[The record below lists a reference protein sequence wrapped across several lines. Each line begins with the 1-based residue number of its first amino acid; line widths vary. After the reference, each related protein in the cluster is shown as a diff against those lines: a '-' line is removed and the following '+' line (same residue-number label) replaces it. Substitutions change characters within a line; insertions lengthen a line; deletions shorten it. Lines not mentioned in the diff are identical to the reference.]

1 MKLVLKFSQKKK
13 KEGKTMSNRTY
24 LQFKQYKDDE
34 EMNRIHKL
42 AFNKMKDYVD
52 DDLFDD
58 WEWRDE
64 CIHFNKTIEI
74 YSSEL
79 TENLIKNN
87 PNFIPN
93 EVIDN
98 FHREIGRELIY
109 KNGEDDTEGVRVVSL
124 SKENILQLIQ
134 DCHQEIANIYKDMLK
149 MTENPLGIE
158 ALQIRLKNK
167 IKEWEG
173 VASNDLVLYK
183 DGKMDVPF
191 PLGYSYEYLIIQLV
205 EIINQYDW
213 DHVDVILFN
222 Y

>member
-1 MKLVLKFSQKKK
+1 
-13 KEGKTMSNRTY
+13 MSNRTY

-109 KNGEDDTEGVRVVSL
+109 KNGEDDTEGVRVVAL

-134 DCHQEIANIYKDMLK
+134 DCHQEIANIYNDMLK

>member
-1 MKLVLKFSQKKK
+1 
-13 KEGKTMSNRTY
+13 MSNRTY
-24 LQFKQYKDDE
+24 LQFKQYKNDE
-34 EMNRIHKL
+34 ERNRTHKS

-52 DDLFDD
+52 GDFFDS
-58 WEWRDE
+58 WEWQDK
-64 CIHFNKTIEI
+64 CIHFDKLLEI

-79 TENLIKNN
+79 TEKLIKSN

-98 FHREIGRELIY
+98 FHKEMGRELIY
-109 KNGEDDTEGVRVVSL
+109 KNGEDDTEGVRVVAL

-158 ALQIRLKNK
+158 AFQIRLQNK
-167 IKEWEG
+167 VKEWEN

-205 EIINQYDW
+205 EIVNQYDW
-213 DHVDVILFN
+213 DHVDAILFN

>member
-52 DDLFDD
+52 DNLFDD

-109 KNGEDDTEGVRVVSL
+109 KNGEDDTEGVRVVAL

>member
-1 MKLVLKFSQKKK
+1 
-13 KEGKTMSNRTY
+13 MSNRTY

-109 KNGEDDTEGVRVVSL
+109 KNGEDDTEGVRVVAL

-191 PLGYSYEYLIIQLV
+191 PLGYNYEYLIIQLV

-213 DHVDVILFN
+213 DHVDAILFN

>member
-1 MKLVLKFSQKKK
+1 
-13 KEGKTMSNRTY
+13 MSNRTY

-34 EMNRIHKL
+34 ERNGIHKA

-52 DDLFDD
+52 DDCFND

-64 CIHFNKTIEI
+64 CIHFDKTLEI

-79 TENLIKNN
+79 IGNLIKNN
-87 PNFIPN
+87 PNFIPD
-93 EVIDN
+93 EVIDS
-98 FHREIGRELIY
+98 FHKEMGCELIC
-109 KNGEDDTEGVRVVSL
+109 KNGEDDTEGVRVVAI

-134 DCHQEIANIYKDMLK
+134 DCHQEIANIYKDMLA
-149 MTENPLGIE
+149 MTESSLGIE
-158 ALQIRLKNK
+158 ALRIKLQNRV
-167 IKEWEG
+167 KEWEN
-173 VASNDLVLYK
+173 VASNNLVLYK

-191 PLGYSYEYLIIQLV
+191 PLGFSYEYLIIQLV

-213 DHVDVILFN
+213 DHVDAILFN

>member
-1 MKLVLKFSQKKK
+1 
-13 KEGKTMSNRTY
+13 MSNRTY

-34 EMNRIHKL
+34 ERNRIHKS

-58 WEWRDE
+58 WKWRDE
-64 CIHFNKTIEI
+64 CIHFDKTLEI

-79 TENLIKNN
+79 IGTLIKNN
-87 PNFIPN
+87 PNFIPD
-93 EVIDN
+93 EVIDS
-98 FHREIGRELIY
+98 FHKEMGCELIC
-109 KNGEDDTEGVRVVSL
+109 KNGEDDTEGVRVVAL

-134 DCHQEIANIYKDMLK
+134 DCHQEIANIYNDMLA
-149 MTENPLGIE
+149 MTESSLGIE
-158 ALQIRLKNK
+158 ALQIRLQNK
-167 IKEWEG
+167 VKEWEN

-205 EIINQYDW
+205 EIVNQYDW
-213 DHVDVILFN
+213 DHVDAILFN

>member
-1 MKLVLKFSQKKK
+1 
-13 KEGKTMSNRTY
+13 MSNRTY

-93 EVIDN
+93 EVIDKYLSLKKI
-98 FHREIGRELIY
+98 FFSLFRTATKKSLIF
-109 KNGEDDTEGVRVVSL
+109 
-124 SKENILQLIQ
+124 
-134 DCHQEIANIYKDMLK
+134 
-149 MTENPLGIE
+149 
-158 ALQIRLKNK
+158 IRTC
-167 IKEWEG
+167 
-173 VASNDLVLYK
+173 
-183 DGKMDVPF
+183 
-191 PLGYSYEYLIIQLV
+191 
-205 EIINQYDW
+205 
-213 DHVDVILFN
+213 
-222 Y
+222 

>member
-34 EMNRIHKL
+34 EMTRIHKL

-109 KNGEDDTEGVRVVSL
+109 KNREDDTEGVRVVSL

>member
-1 MKLVLKFSQKKK
+1 
-13 KEGKTMSNRTY
+13 MSNRTY
-24 LQFKQYKDDE
+24 LMFKQYKDDE
-34 EMNRIHKL
+34 ERNGIHKA

-52 DDLFDD
+52 DDCFDD

-64 CIHFNKTIEI
+64 CIHFDKTLEI

-79 TENLIKNN
+79 TDKLIKSN
-87 PNFIPN
+87 PNFIPD
-93 EVIDN
+93 EVIDS
-98 FHREIGRELIY
+98 FHKEMGCELIC
-109 KNGEDDTEGVRVVSL
+109 KNGEDDTEGVRVVAL

-134 DCHQEIANIYKDMLK
+134 DCHQKIANIYKDMLA
-149 MTENPLGIE
+149 MTESSLGIE
-158 ALQIRLKNK
+158 ALQIKLQNK
-167 IKEWEG
+167 VKEWES

-205 EIINQYDW
+205 EIVNQYDW

>member
-1 MKLVLKFSQKKK
+1 
-13 KEGKTMSNRTY
+13 MSNRTY

-52 DDLFDD
+52 DDLFDA

-109 KNGEDDTEGVRVVSL
+109 KNGEDDTEGVRVVAL

>member
-109 KNGEDDTEGVRVVSL
+109 KNGEDDTEGVRVVAL

-149 MTENPLGIE
+149 MAENPLGIE